1 MARKTI
7 LVVDDEPQIRSLVKS
22 VLSRR
27 RHRILEASDGVE
39 AVEVFRRSRTRI
51 DLILTDVVMPRMDGV
66 EFAERAFSQSPRL
79 RVIYMSG
86 KCEAEAVCRDMDTKG
101 FGFVRKPFDIRELER
116 KVSHFLATPVA
127 KEPGRAKSSATTKGA

>member
-39 AVEVFRRSRTRI
+39 AVEVFERPGVKI
-51 DLILTDVVMPRMDGV
+51 DLILTDVVMPRMDGI
-66 EFAERAFSQSPRL
+66 ELAGRASSQSPRL

-86 KCEAEAVCRDMDTKG
+86 KCEADAVRRDVDTKG
-101 FGFVRKPFDIRELER
+101 FGFVRKPFDIGELDR
-116 KVSHFLATPVA
+116 KVNQFLVKPAA
-127 KEPGRAKSSATTKGA
+127 KARTKGR

>member
-39 AVEVFRRSRTRI
+39 AVEVFERPGVKI
-51 DLILTDVVMPRMDGV
+51 DLILTDVIMPRMDGI
-66 EFAERAFSQSPRL
+66 ELAGRASSQSPKL

-86 KCEAEAVCRDMDTKG
+86 KCEADAVRRDVDTKG
-101 FGFVRKPFDIRELER
+101 FGFVRKPFNIGELDR
-116 KVSHFLATPVA
+116 KVNQFLVKPAA
-127 KEPGRAKSSATTKGA
+127 KASTKGR